1 MIRLVPHFALAAI
14 SYEPLVRI
22 RLGPLAV
29 SPHGIATALAF
40 LAGTAVMLPAARRRG
55 LSEELVYG
63 IVTRAL
69 LGGVVGARFFYVLN
83 NFSSFDSPFE
93 WLAIWEGGISLLGGI
108 VGAVIANLGY
118 LRRHG
123 HRFFQVM
130 DAAVA
135 GLALGIGIGRIG
147 DLVIADHLGTPTD
160 LPFGFRCPAVVDVG
174 RTVGSR
180 CPPGE
185 VVHLSALY
193 DLVAVSVVLGLV
205 LWARRRSRPEGEFSL
220 IAAVAYGL
228 GRFGF
233 DFARAD
239 VRRLGLTGS
248 QWVALAVVL
257 VACAALVYRRGRGS
271 GIPMAPADIG
281 GTEGGGG
288 VDGERGP
295 EMSDAPPGRWIG
307 EGGRSSRRVEQAE
320 EPRPPAGDHEGQ
332 HQVELAVPARD
343 DVDVEDGQVVDDGD

>member
-1 MIRLVPHFALAAI
+1 MIGLIPHFALAAI

-40 LAGTAVMLPAARRRG
+40 VAGTAIMLPAARRRG
-55 LSEELVYG
+55 LSEEFVYG
-63 IVTRAL
+63 IVTRAVI
-69 LGGVVGARFFYVLN
+69 GGVVGARFFYVIN
-83 NFSSFDSPFE
+83 NFSSFQSPLE
-93 WLAIWEGGISLLGGI
+93 WFAIWEGGISLLGGI
-108 VGAVIANLGY
+108 FGAILANLGY
-118 LRRHG
+118 LRGHG

-135 GLALGIGIGRIG
+135 GLLLGIGIGRIG
-147 DLVIADHLGTPTD
+147 DLVIADHLGTTTD
-160 LPFGFRCPAVVDVG
+160 LPFGFRCPTVVDVG

-205 LWARRRSRPEGEFSL
+205 LWARRRSRPEGELSL
-220 IAAVAYGL
+220 IAAVAYGI

-248 QWVALAVVL
+248 QWVVLAVVL
-257 VACAALVYRRGRGS
+257 LAGAALLYRRRQAFR
-271 GIPMAPADIG
+271 IPMAPADIG
-281 GTEGGGG
+281 GTEDGGG

-295 EMSDAPPGRWIG
+295 EMSDRTTGP
-307 EGGRSSRRVEQAE
+307 
-320 EPRPPAGDHEGQ
+320 
-332 HQVELAVPARD
+332 
-343 DVDVEDGQVVDDGD
+343 VDR